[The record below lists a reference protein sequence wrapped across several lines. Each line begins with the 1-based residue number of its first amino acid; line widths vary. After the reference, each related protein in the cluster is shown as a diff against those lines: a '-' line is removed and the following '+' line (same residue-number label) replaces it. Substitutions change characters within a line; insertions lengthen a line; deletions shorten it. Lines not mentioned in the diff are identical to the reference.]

1 MYIVG
6 TPANVVT
13 LSRSMSS
20 SALPGSKRGS
30 SVISPRARTAT
41 FITEFMPNT
50 WNSGSVASATVS
62 GPASTSS
69 RAVSAPAARLACV
82 SVAPFGVPVVPDV

>member
-13 LSRSMSS
+13 LSRWMIS
-20 SALPGSKRGS
+20 SALAGSKRGS
-30 SVISPRARTAT
+30 SVSSPRARTET
-41 FITEFMPNT
+41 FITEFIPNT
-50 WNSGSVASATVS
+50 WNSGSVASVTVS
-62 GPASTSS
+62 GPASTRS
-69 RAVSAPAARLACV
+69 RAVSAPAARLEWV

>member
-1 MYIVG
+1 MI
-6 TPANVVT
+6 
-13 LSRSMSS
+13 S

-30 SVISPRARTAT
+30 MVIIPWQWTAM

-50 WNSGSVASATVS
+50 WNSGSVARPTES

-69 RAVSAPAARLACV
+69 RAVSAPAARLECI
-82 SVAPFGVPVVPDV
+82 SVAPLGVPVVPEV